1 MSDAVMKYESVI
13 GLEVHAQLL
22 TNSKIFCGCPVA
34 FGGEPNTRVCPI
46 CLGMPGVL
54 PVLNRR
60 AVEYTIRMALAVDGH
75 VAETSAFARKNY
87 FYPDL
92 PKGYQISQYDR
103 AGEPISLAGGIEIE
117 GEDGLRFVRL
127 RRIHLEEEAGKSIHN
142 EPGYDPDLS
151 YIDFNRTGVPL
162 MEIVSEPDIR
172 SPREAS
178 AYLARLR
185 QILQYIGVCD
195 GNMEEGSLRCDANVS
210 IRKPGDPLGEL
221 VEIKNMNSMRSM
233 ERALEFEIARQS
245 ELLDD
250 GGTVVR
256 QTRLWDE
263 EKRETFPMRS
273 KEEAHDYRYFPD
285 PDLVTVEIARSWV
298 DEIGEDLP
306 ELPDARMRRF
316 IYRYGLPQ
324 DIARQLTE
332 NRARADYFEACVS
345 HAAGEASGE
354 ATNSA
359 SGEAD
364 GETSGE
370 AAGRSAGEPT
380 GEARTV
386 SNWMLSE
393 LLRVQ
398 HENHMDQE
406 TIEARI
412 PPDHLAQLLGQ
423 IREGKISGKIGKD
436 VLDTMAETGK
446 APVQVIEEQ
455 GLVQISDTGEL
466 EGVVAGILAE
476 HPDDVAE
483 YRGGKTKL
491 LGFFMGQVMRATQGK
506 ANPKMVNELLRKKLA
521 EG

>member
-1 MSDAVMKYESVI
+1 MKYEAVI

-103 AGEPISLAGGIEIE
+103 AGEPISLYGGIEIE
-117 GEDGLRFVRL
+117 ADDGPRFVRL

-233 ERALEFEIARQS
+233 ERALDFEIERQA
-245 ELLDD
+245 EVLD
-250 GGTVVR
+250 GGGRVER
-256 QTRLWDE
+256 QTRLWNE
-263 EKRETFPMRS
+263 EARETFPMRS

-285 PDLVTVEIARSWV
+285 PDLVTVEIARTWV

-306 ELPDARMRRF
+306 ELPDVRMQRF
-316 IYRYGLPQ
+316 VEEYGLPMEM
-324 DIARQLTE
+324 ARQLTE
-332 NRARADYFEACVS
+332 NRARADYFEACV
-345 HAAGEASGE
+345 GQVSGE
-354 ATNSA
+354 R
-359 SGEAD
+359 
-364 GETSGE
+364 SGE
-370 AAGRSAGEPT
+370 AAGQASGE
-380 GEARTV
+380 GSGGASSQVSGDARAV

-398 HENHMDQE
+398 HESRVDQTTLE
-406 TIEARI
+406 ERI

-423 IREGKISGKIGKD
+423 IKEGKISGKIGKD
-436 VLDTMAETGK
+436 VLDVMAETGK
-446 APVQVIEEQ
+446 APAAVIEEQ

-466 EGVVAGILAE
+466 EGLVDGILAE
-476 HPDDVAE
+476 HTDDVAD
-483 YRGGKTKL
+483 YRAGKTKL
-491 LGFFMGQVMRATQGK
+491 LGFFMGQVMRASQGK
-506 ANPKMVNELLRKKLA
+506 ANPKLVNELLRKKLS

>member
-1 MSDAVMKYESVI
+1 MNYEAVI

-22 TNSKIFCGCPVA
+22 TNSKIFCGCPVS
-34 FGGEPNTRVCPI
+34 FGGEPNSRVCPI

-60 AVEYTIRMALAVDGH
+60 AVEYTIRMALAVDGR

-103 AGEPISLAGGIEIE
+103 AGEPISLEGGVEIE
-117 GEDGLRFVRL
+117 GEDGPRFVRL

-142 EPGYDPDLS
+142 EPGYDPELS

-178 AYLARLR
+178 TYLVRLR

-210 IRKPGDPLGEL
+210 IRERGAPLGEL
-221 VEIKNMNSMRSM
+221 VEIKNMNSTRSM
-233 ERALEFEIARQS
+233 ERALEFEIERQAD
-245 ELLDD
+245 LLND
-250 GGTVVR
+250 GGTVLR
-256 QTRLWDE
+256 QTRLWNE
-263 EKRETFPMRS
+263 EERETYPMRS

-298 DEIGEDLP
+298 DEIDEDLP
-306 ELPDARMRRF
+306 ELPDVRMRRF
-316 IYRYGLPQ
+316 VEDYGLSQ
-324 DIARQLTE
+324 DMARQLTE
-332 NRARADYFEACVS
+332 NRARADYFEACV
-345 HAAGEASGE
+345 GQASGE
-354 ATNSA
+354 ART
-359 SGEAD
+359 
-364 GETSGE
+364 
-370 AAGRSAGEPT
+370 AG
-380 GEARTV
+380 
-386 SNWMLSE
+386 NWMLSE

-398 HENHMDQE
+398 HENRMDQQTLE
-406 TIEARI
+406 ERV

-436 VLDTMAETGK
+436 VLDVMAGTGK
-446 APVQVIEEQ
+446 APAAVIEEQ

-466 EGVVAGILAE
+466 EGLVDGILAE
-476 HPDDVAE
+476 HPDDVAD
-483 YRGGKTKL
+483 YRAGKTKL
-491 LGFFMGQVMRATQGK
+491 LGFFMGQVMRVTQGK

>member
-1 MSDAVMKYESVI
+1 MSDAAIKYESVI

-60 AVEYTIRMALAVDGH
+60 AVEYTIRMAQAVDGR

-117 GEDGLRFVRL
+117 GEDGPRFVRL

-172 SPREAS
+172 SSREAS

-233 ERALEFEIARQS
+233 ERALEFEIERQS
-245 ELLDD
+245 ELLDE
-250 GGTVVR
+250 GRSVVR
-256 QTRLWDE
+256 QTRLWNE

-306 ELPDARMRRF
+306 ELPDARMQRF
-316 IYRYGLPQ
+316 VDEYGLPQ
-324 DIARQLTE
+324 DMARQLTE

-345 HAAGEASGE
+345 KAVGDTARSAAGEAPGE
-354 ATNSA
+354 AP
-359 SGEAD
+359 GD
-364 GETSGE
+364 
-370 AAGRSAGEPT
+370 
-380 GEARTV
+380 ARTV

-398 HENHMDQE
+398 HENRMDQQTLE
-406 TIEARI
+406 ERI
-412 PPDHLAQLLGQ
+412 PPDHLAQLLSQ
-423 IREGKISGKIGKD
+423 IKEGKISGKIGKD
-436 VLDTMAETGK
+436 VLDIMAESGK
-446 APVQVIEEQ
+446 APAAVIEEQ

-466 EGVVAGILAE
+466 EGAVDGILAE

-483 YRGGKTKL
+483 YRAGKTKL

-521 EG
+521 GD

>member
-1 MSDAVMKYESVI
+1 MSDAVMNYESVI

-22 TNSKIFCGCPVA
+22 TNSKIFCGCAVA

-60 AVEYTIRMALAVDGH
+60 AVEYTIRMALAVDGR

-117 GEDGLRFVRL
+117 GEDGPRFVRL

-195 GNMEEGSLRCDANVS
+195 GNMDEGSLRCDANVS

-233 ERALEFEIARQS
+233 ERALEFEIARQT

-250 GGTVVR
+250 GGSVVR

-306 ELPDARMRRF
+306 ELPDVRMRRF
-316 IYRYGLPQ
+316 VDEYGLPQ
-324 DIARQLTE
+324 DMARQLTE

-345 HAAGEASGE
+345 HA
-354 ATNSA
+354 
-359 SGEAD
+359 
-364 GETSGE
+364 
-370 AAGRSAGEPT
+370 T

-406 TIEARI
+406 TLEARI
-412 PPDHLAQLLGQ
+412 PPGHLAQLLGQ
-423 IREGKISGKIGKD
+423 IKEGKISGKIGKD
-436 VLDTMAETGK
+436 VLDIIAETGM
-446 APVQVIEEQ
+446 APAKVIEEQ

-466 EGVVAGILAE
+466 EGVVDGILAE

-483 YRGGKTKL
+483 YRAGKTKL

>member
-1 MSDAVMKYESVI
+1 M
-13 GLEVHAQLL
+13 
-22 TNSKIFCGCPVA
+22 
-34 FGGEPNTRVCPI
+34 
-46 CLGMPGVL
+46 
-54 PVLNRR
+54 
-60 AVEYTIRMALAVDGH
+60 
-75 VAETSAFARKNY
+75 AETSAFARKNY

-117 GEDGLRFVRL
+117 GEDGPRFVRL

-195 GNMEEGSLRCDANVS
+195 GNMDEGSLRCDANVS

-233 ERALEFEIARQS
+233 ERALEFEIERQS

-256 QTRLWDE
+256 QTRLWNE

-285 PDLVTVEIARSWV
+285 PDLVTVEIARTWV
-298 DEIGEDLP
+298 DDIGENLP
-306 ELPDARMRRF
+306 ELPDVRMRRF
-316 IYRYGLPQ
+316 VADYGLPQ
-324 DIARQLTE
+324 DMARQLTE
-332 NRARADYFEACVS
+332 NRVRADYFEACVS
-345 HAAGEASGE
+345 HAAGK
-354 ATNSA
+354 
-359 SGEAD
+359 
-364 GETSGE
+364 
-370 AAGRSAGEPT
+370 AAGD
-380 GEARTV
+380 ARTV

-406 TIEARI
+406 TVEARI

-423 IREGKISGKIGKD
+423 IKEGKISGKIGKD
-436 VLDTMAETGK
+436 VLDIMAETGK
-446 APVQVIEEQ
+446 TPAQVIEEQ

-466 EGVVAGILAE
+466 EGVVDGILAE

-483 YRGGKTKL
+483 YRAGKTKL

-506 ANPKMVNELLRKKLA
+506 ANPKMVNELLRRKLA

>member
-1 MSDAVMKYESVI
+1 MDYEAVI

-22 TNSKIFCGCPVA
+22 TNSKIFCGCAVA
-34 FGGEPNTRVCPI
+34 FGGEPNSRVCPV

-60 AVEYTIRMALAVDGH
+60 AVEYTIRMALAVEGR

-103 AGEPISLAGGIEIE
+103 AGEPISLDGGIEIG
-117 GEDGLRFVRL
+117 GEDGTRFVRL

-142 EPGYDPDLS
+142 EPGYDPNLS

-162 MEIVSEPDIR
+162 MEIVSEPDLR

-178 AYLARLR
+178 IYLVRLR

-210 IRKPGDPLGEL
+210 LRQPGHPLGDL

-233 ERALEFEIARQS
+233 ERALEFEIARQADV
-245 ELLDD
+245 LDD
-250 GGTVVR
+250 GGRVVR
-256 QTRLWDE
+256 QTRLWNE
-263 EKRETFPMRS
+263 EERETYPMRS

-285 PDLVTVEIARSWV
+285 PDLITVEIARSWV
-298 DEIGEDLP
+298 DEIAEGLP
-306 ELPDARMRRF
+306 ELPHARLQRF
-316 IYRYGLPQ
+316 VSAYGLSE

-332 NRARADYFEACVS
+332 NRARADYFEACL
-345 HAAGEASGE
+345 AAS
-354 ATNSA
+354 
-359 SGEAD
+359 
-364 GETSGE
+364 
-370 AAGRSAGEPT
+370 T
-380 GEARTV
+380 GDARAV

-398 HENHMDQE
+398 HEARVDQE
-406 TIEARI
+406 TLEARI

-423 IREGKISGKIGKD
+423 IQEGRISGKMAKD
-436 VLDTMAETGK
+436 VLDVMAESGE
-446 APVQVIEEQ
+446 APATVIEAQ
-455 GLVQISDTGEL
+455 GLVQISDTEEL
-466 EGVVAGILAE
+466 EGLVDGILAE
-476 HPDDVAE
+476 HPDSVAD
-483 YRGGKTKL
+483 YRAGKTKL
-491 LGFFMGQVMRATQGK
+491 LGFFMGQVMRATKGK
-506 ANPKMVNELLRKKLA
+506 ANPKLVNGLLREKLA
-521 EG
+521 AD

>member
-1 MSDAVMKYESVI
+1 MSNAAMKYESVI

-22 TNSKIFCGCPVA
+22 TNSKIFCGCSVD

-60 AVEYTIRMALAVDGH
+60 AVEYTIRMALAVDGR

-117 GEDGLRFVRL
+117 GEDGPRFVRL

-185 QILQYIGVCD
+185 QILQYVGVCD

-233 ERALEFEIARQS
+233 ERALEFEIERQA

-250 GGTVVR
+250 GGRVVR
-256 QTRLWDE
+256 QTRLWNE

-306 ELPDARMRRF
+306 ELPDVRMQRF
-316 IYRYGLPQ
+316 VDEYGLPQ
-324 DIARQLTE
+324 DMARQLTE
-332 NRARADYFEACVS
+332 NRARANYFEACVS
-345 HAAGEASGE
+345 HAAGGP
-354 ATNSA
+354 
-359 SGEAD
+359 
-364 GETSGE
+364 SGE
-370 AAGRSAGEPT
+370 AAGDAA

-398 HENHMDQE
+398 HENHMDQG
-406 TIEARI
+406 TLEARI

-423 IREGKISGKIGKD
+423 IKEGKISGKIGKD
-436 VLDTMAETGK
+436 VLDNMAETGK
-446 APVQVIEEQ
+446 APAQVIEEQ

-466 EGVVAGILAE
+466 EGVVDGILAE

-483 YRGGKTKL
+483 YRAGKTKL

-521 EG
+521 GN

>member
-1 MSDAVMKYESVI
+1 MKYESVI

-60 AVEYTIRMALAVDGH
+60 AVEYTIRMALAVDGR

-117 GEDGLRFVRL
+117 GEDGPRFVRL

-185 QILQYIGVCD
+185 QILQYVGVCD
-195 GNMEEGSLRCDANVS
+195 GNMDEGSLRCDANVS

-233 ERALEFEIARQS
+233 ERALEFEIERQS

-250 GGTVVR
+250 GGRVVR
-256 QTRLWDE
+256 QTRLWNE

-306 ELPDARMRRF
+306 ELPDVRMQRF
-316 IYRYGLPQ
+316 VDEYGLPQ
-324 DIARQLTE
+324 DMARQLTE

-345 HAAGEASGE
+345 HAAGGPSGE
-354 ATNSA
+354 AA
-359 SGEAD
+359 GK
-364 GETSGE
+364 TSGE
-370 AAGRSAGEPT
+370 AAGEAAHRQQLDAQRTPARPAREPHGPGLPSNPAFHPITWPSSSDRSRKARSAARS
-380 GEARTV
+380 ART
-386 SNWMLSE
+386 SWTTWPKPARRRPRSSRNRASY
-393 LLRVQ
+393 RS
-398 HENHMDQE
+398 
-406 TIEARI
+406 RI
-412 PPDHLAQLLGQ
+412 PANSKVSSTASSPNIQ
-423 IREGKISGKIGKD
+423 
-436 VLDTMAETGK
+436 
-446 APVQVIEEQ
+446 
-455 GLVQISDTGEL
+455 
-466 EGVVAGILAE
+466 
-476 HPDDVAE
+476 DDVAE
-483 YRGGKTKL
+483 YRAGKTKL

>member
-1 MSDAVMKYESVI
+1 MNYEAVI

-60 AVEYTIRMALAVDGH
+60 AVEYTIRMALAVEGH

-103 AGEPISLAGGIEIE
+103 AGEPISLYGGIEIE
-117 GEDGLRFVRL
+117 GEDGPRFIRL

-162 MEIVSEPDIR
+162 MEIVSEPDLR

-221 VEIKNMNSMRSM
+221 VEIKNMNSMRAM
-233 ERALEFEIARQS
+233 ERALEFEIERQA
-245 ELLDD
+245 EVLDD
-250 GGTVVR
+250 GGRIVR
-256 QTRLWDE
+256 QTRLWNE
-263 EKRETFPMRS
+263 EERVTFPMRS
-273 KEEAHDYRYFPD
+273 KEEASDYRYFPD

-298 DEIGEDLP
+298 DEIGTDLP
-306 ELPDARMRRF
+306 ELPDVRMQRF
-316 IYRYGLPQ
+316 VDDYGLPQ
-324 DIARQLTE
+324 DMARQLTE
-332 NRARADYFEACVS
+332 NRARADYFEACVDQ
-345 HAAGEASGE
+345 A
-354 ATNSA
+354 
-359 SGEAD
+359 
-364 GETSGE
+364 
-370 AAGRSAGEPT
+370 P

-393 LLRVQ
+393 MLRVQ
-398 HENHMDQE
+398 HEGRMDQQTLE
-406 TIEARI
+406 TRI

-423 IREGKISGKIGKD
+423 IKEGKISGKIGKD
-436 VLDTMAETGK
+436 VLDIMAESGK
-446 APVQVIEEQ
+446 APATVIEEQ

-466 EGVVAGILAE
+466 EGLVDGILAE
-476 HPDDVAE
+476 HPDDVAD
-483 YRGGKTKL
+483 YRAGKTKL
-491 LGFFMGQVMRATQGK
+491 LGFFMGQVMKATQGK

-521 EG
+521 GG

>member
-1 MSDAVMKYESVI
+1 MNYEAVI

-60 AVEYTIRMALAVDGH
+60 AVEYTIRMALAVEGH

-103 AGEPISLAGGIEIE
+103 AGEPISLYGGIEIE
-117 GEDGLRFVRL
+117 GEDGPRFIRL

-162 MEIVSEPDIR
+162 MEIVSEPDLR
-172 SPREAS
+172 NPREAS
-178 AYLARLR
+178 AYLAQLR

-221 VEIKNMNSMRSM
+221 VEIKNMNSMRAM
-233 ERALEFEIARQS
+233 ERALEFEIDRQA
-245 ELLDD
+245 EVLDD
-250 GGTVVR
+250 GGRIVR
-256 QTRLWDE
+256 QTRLWNE
-263 EKRETFPMRS
+263 EERVTFPMRS
-273 KEEAHDYRYFPD
+273 KEEASDYRYFPD

-298 DEIGEDLP
+298 DEIGTDLP
-306 ELPDARMRRF
+306 ELPDARMLRF
-316 IYRYGLPQ
+316 ISEYGLPK
-324 DIARQLTE
+324 DMARQLTE
-332 NRARADYFEACVS
+332 NRARADYFEACVDQ
-345 HAAGEASGE
+345 AP
-354 ATNSA
+354 
-359 SGEAD
+359 D
-364 GETSGE
+364 
-370 AAGRSAGEPT
+370 
-380 GEARTV
+380 EARTV

-393 LLRVQ
+393 MLRVQ
-398 HENHMDQE
+398 HENRIDQQ
-406 TIEARI
+406 TLEARI

-423 IREGKISGKIGKD
+423 IKEGQISGKIGKD
-436 VLDTMAETGK
+436 VLDIMAESGK
-446 APVQVIEEQ
+446 APATVIEEQ

-466 EGVVAGILAE
+466 EGLVDGILTE
-476 HPDDVAE
+476 HPDDVAD
-483 YRGGKTKL
+483 YRAGKTKL
-491 LGFFMGQVMRATQGK
+491 LGFFMGQVMKATQGK

-521 EG
+521 GG

>member
-1 MSDAVMKYESVI
+1 MSANEQGNMNYESVI

-22 TNSKIFCGCPVA
+22 TNSKIFCGCAVA

-117 GEDGLRFVRL
+117 GEDGPRFVRL

-195 GNMEEGSLRCDANVS
+195 GNMDEGSLRCDANVS

-233 ERALEFEIARQS
+233 ERALEFEIERQT

-316 IYRYGLPQ
+316 VDEYGLPQ
-324 DIARQLTE
+324 DMARQLTE
-332 NRARADYFEACVS
+332 IRARADYFEACVS
-345 HAAGEASGE
+345 YAA
-354 ATNSA
+354 
-359 SGEAD
+359 
-364 GETSGE
+364 
-370 AAGRSAGEPT
+370 

-398 HENHMDQE
+398 HESRIDQE
-406 TIEARI
+406 TLEARI

-423 IREGKISGKIGKD
+423 IKEGKISGKIGKD
-436 VLDTMAETGK
+436 VLDAMAETGK

-466 EGVVAGILAE
+466 EGVVDGILAD

-483 YRGGKTKL
+483 YRAGKTKL

-521 EG
+521 GD

>member
-1 MSDAVMKYESVI
+1 MSEAVMKYESVI

-22 TNSKIFCGCPVA
+22 TNSKIFCRCSVA

-60 AVEYTIRMALAVDGH
+60 AVEYTIRMVLAVDGR

-117 GEDGLRFVRL
+117 GEDGPRFVRL

-195 GNMEEGSLRCDANVS
+195 GNMDEGSLRCDANVS

-233 ERALEFEIARQS
+233 ERALEFEIERQS

-306 ELPDARMRRF
+306 ELPDVRMRRF
-316 IYRYGLPQ
+316 VDEYGLPQ
-324 DIARQLTE
+324 DMARQLTE

-345 HAAGEASGE
+345 HA
-354 ATNSA
+354 
-359 SGEAD
+359 
-364 GETSGE
+364 
-370 AAGRSAGEPT
+370 T

-406 TIEARI
+406 TLEARI

-423 IREGKISGKIGKD
+423 IKEGKISGKIGKD
-436 VLDTMAETGK
+436 VLDIMAETGK
-446 APVQVIEEQ
+446 APAQVIEEQ
-455 GLVQISDTGEL
+455 GLVQISDSGEL
-466 EGVVAGILAE
+466 EGVVDGILAE

-483 YRGGKTKL
+483 YRAGKTKL

-521 EG
+521 GD

>member
-1 MSDAVMKYESVI
+1 MIYEAVI

-22 TNSKIFCGCPVA
+22 TNSKIFCGCSVA
-34 FGGEPNTRVCPI
+34 FGGEPNTRICPI

-103 AGEPISLAGGIEIE
+103 AGEPISLYGGVEIE
-117 GEDGLRFVRL
+117 GEDGPRFVRL

-151 YIDFNRTGVPL
+151 YIDYNRTGVPL

-178 AYLARLR
+178 TYLARLR
-185 QILQYIGVCD
+185 QILQYVGVCD
-195 GNMEEGSLRCDANVS
+195 GNMEEGSLRCDANIS

-233 ERALEFEIARQS
+233 ERALEFEIERQADV
-245 ELLDD
+245 LDD
-250 GGTVVR
+250 GGRVVR
-256 QTRLWDE
+256 QTRLWNE
-263 EKRETFPMRS
+263 EERETFPMRS

-285 PDLVTVEIARSWV
+285 PDLVTVEIARTWV
-298 DEIGEDLP
+298 DEISEDLP
-306 ELPDARMRRF
+306 ELPDVRMQRF
-316 IYRYGLPQ
+316 VDEYGLPP
-324 DIARQLTE
+324 DMARQLTE
-332 NRARADYFEACVS
+332 NRARADYFETCVS
-345 HAAGEASGE
+345 DLAGESSGEATSQKSAEAATQASGEASGE
-354 ATNSA
+354 A
-359 SGEAD
+359 
-364 GETSGE
+364 
-370 AAGRSAGEPT
+370 AGQGS

-398 HENHMDQE
+398 HESRMDQATLE
-406 TIEARI
+406 NRI
-412 PPDHLAQLLGQ
+412 PPGHLAQLLVQ
-423 IREGKISGKIGKD
+423 IKDDKISGKIGKD
-436 VLDTMAETGK
+436 VLDAMAKTGQ
-446 APVQVIEEQ
+446 APAEVIEEQ

-466 EGVVAGILAE
+466 EGVVDGILAE

-483 YRGGKTKL
+483 YRAGKTKL

-506 ANPKMVNELLRKKLA
+506 ANPKLVNELLREKLA
-521 EG
+521 GG

>member
-1 MSDAVMKYESVI
+1 MNYEAVI

-60 AVEYTIRMALAVDGH
+60 AVEYTIRMALAVDGR

-103 AGEPISLAGGIEIE
+103 AGEPISLYGGIEIE
-117 GEDGLRFVRL
+117 GEDGPRFVRL

-195 GNMEEGSLRCDANVS
+195 GNMDEGSLRCDANVS

-233 ERALEFEIARQS
+233 ERALEFEIERQAD
-245 ELLDD
+245 LLDD
-250 GGTVVR
+250 GGRVVR

-285 PDLVTVEIARSWV
+285 PDLVTVEIARTWV

-306 ELPDARMRRF
+306 ELPDVRMRRF
-316 IYRYGLPQ
+316 VEAYGLPL
-324 DIARQLTE
+324 DMARQLTE
-332 NRARADYFEACVS
+332 NRARADYFEACVGQV
-345 HAAGEASGE
+345 AGEASG
-354 ATNSA
+354 
-359 SGEAD
+359 D
-364 GETSGE
+364 
-370 AAGRSAGEPT
+370 
-380 GEARTV
+380 ARTV

-398 HENHMDQE
+398 HENHVSQQTLE
-406 TIEARI
+406 ERI

-423 IREGKISGKIGKD
+423 IKEGKISGKIGKD
-436 VLDTMAETGK
+436 VLDIMAESGK
-446 APVQVIEEQ
+446 APATVIEEQ
-455 GLVQISDTGEL
+455 GLVQISDSGEL
-466 EGVVAGILAE
+466 EGVVDGILAE
-476 HPDDVAE
+476 HPDDAAD
-483 YRGGKTKL
+483 YRAGKTKL

-506 ANPKMVNELLRKKLA
+506 ANPKLVNELLRKKLA

>member
-1 MSDAVMKYESVI
+1 MSDSDAVMNYESVI

-22 TNSKIFCGCPVA
+22 TDSKIFCGCPVS

-60 AVEYTIRMALAVDGH
+60 AVEYTIRMALAVDGR

-117 GEDGLRFVRL
+117 GEDGPRFIRL

-195 GNMEEGSLRCDANVS
+195 GNMDEGSLRCDANVS

-233 ERALEFEIARQS
+233 ERALEFEIERQS

-256 QTRLWDE
+256 QTRLWNE

-298 DEIGEDLP
+298 DEIVEDLP
-306 ELPDARMRRF
+306 ELPDVRMQRF
-316 IYRYGLPQ
+316 VEAYELPQ
-324 DIARQLTE
+324 DMARQLTE

-345 HAAGEASGE
+345 HAG
-354 ATNSA
+354 
-359 SGEAD
+359 
-364 GETSGE
+364 GE
-370 AAGRSAGEPT
+370 AAGGASSRTADGT
-380 GEARTV
+380 AGEARTV

-406 TIEARI
+406 TLEARI
-412 PPDHLAQLLGQ
+412 PPDRLAQLLGQ
-423 IREGKISGKIGKD
+423 IKEGKISGKIGKD
-436 VLDTMAETGK
+436 VLDIMAETGK
-446 APVQVIEEQ
+446 APAKVIEEQ

-466 EGVVAGILAE
+466 EGVVDGILAE

-483 YRGGKTKL
+483 YRAGKTKL

-506 ANPKMVNELLRKKLA
+506 ANPKMVNELLQKKLV

>member
-1 MSDAVMKYESVI
+1 MNYEAVI

-60 AVEYTIRMALAVDGH
+60 AVEYTIRMALAVEGH

-103 AGEPISLAGGIEIE
+103 AGEPISLYGGIEIE
-117 GEDGLRFVRL
+117 GEDGPRFIRL

-162 MEIVSEPDIR
+162 MEIVSEPDLR

-221 VEIKNMNSMRSM
+221 VEIKNMNSMRAM
-233 ERALEFEIARQS
+233 ERALEFEIDRQA
-245 ELLDD
+245 EVLDD
-250 GGTVVR
+250 GGRIVR
-256 QTRLWDE
+256 QTRLWNE
-263 EKRETFPMRS
+263 EERVTFPMRS
-273 KEEAHDYRYFPD
+273 KEEASDYRYFPD

-298 DEIGEDLP
+298 DEIGTDLP
-306 ELPDARMRRF
+306 ELPDARMQRF
-316 IYRYGLPQ
+316 ISEYGLPK
-324 DIARQLTE
+324 DMARQLD
-332 NRARADYFEACVS
+332 RKPRP
-345 HAAGEASGE
+345 
-354 ATNSA
+354 
-359 SGEAD
+359 
-364 GETSGE
+364 
-370 AAGRSAGEPT
+370 GRLLRGLCRPGA

-398 HENHMDQE
+398 HEGRMDQQ
-406 TIEARI
+406 TLEARI
-412 PPDHLAQLLGQ
+412 PPDHLAQLLEQ
-423 IREGKISGKIGKD
+423 IKEGKISGKIGKD
-436 VLDTMAETGK
+436 VLDIMAESGK
-446 APVQVIEEQ
+446 APATVIEEQ

-466 EGVVAGILAE
+466 EGLVDGILR
-476 HPDDVAE
+476 HPGDVAD
-483 YRGGKTKL
+483 YRAGKTKL
-491 LGFFMGQVMRATQGK
+491 LGFFMGQVMKATQGK

-521 EG
+521 GS

>member
-1 MSDAVMKYESVI
+1 MNYEAVI

-60 AVEYTIRMALAVDGH
+60 AVEYTIRMALAVEGH

-103 AGEPISLAGGIEIE
+103 AGEPISLYGGIEIE
-117 GEDGLRFVRL
+117 GEDGPRFIRL

-162 MEIVSEPDIR
+162 MEIVSEPDLR

-221 VEIKNMNSMRSM
+221 VEIKNMNSMRAM
-233 ERALEFEIARQS
+233 ERALEFEIERQA
-245 ELLDD
+245 EVLDD
-250 GGTVVR
+250 GGRIVR
-256 QTRLWDE
+256 QTRLWNE
-263 EKRETFPMRS
+263 EERVTFPMRS
-273 KEEAHDYRYFPD
+273 KEEASDYRYFPD

-298 DEIGEDLP
+298 DEIGQDLP
-306 ELPDARMRRF
+306 ELPDVRMQRF
-316 IYRYGLPQ
+316 VDDYGLPQ

-332 NRARADYFEACVS
+332 NRARADYFEACVVQ
-345 HAAGEASGE
+345 A
-354 ATNSA
+354 
-359 SGEAD
+359 
-364 GETSGE
+364 
-370 AAGRSAGEPT
+370 P

-393 LLRVQ
+393 MLRVQ
-398 HENHMDQE
+398 HEGRMDQQTLE
-406 TIEARI
+406 SRI
-412 PPDHLAQLLGQ
+412 PPNHLAQLLGQ
-423 IREGKISGKIGKD
+423 IKEGQISGKIGKD
-436 VLDTMAETGK
+436 VLDIMAESGK
-446 APVQVIEEQ
+446 APATVIEEQ

-466 EGVVAGILAE
+466 EGLVDGILTE
-476 HPDDVAE
+476 HPDDVAD
-483 YRGGKTKL
+483 YRAGKTKL
-491 LGFFMGQVMRATQGK
+491 LGFFMGQVMKATQGK

-521 EG
+521 GG

>member
-1 MSDAVMKYESVI
+1 MNYEAVI

-60 AVEYTIRMALAVDGH
+60 AVEYTIRMALAVEGH

-103 AGEPISLAGGIEIE
+103 AGEPISLYGGIEIE
-117 GEDGLRFVRL
+117 GEDGPRFIRL

-162 MEIVSEPDIR
+162 MEIVSEPDLR
-172 SPREAS
+172 SQREAS
-178 AYLARLR
+178 VYLARLR

-210 IRKPGDPLGEL
+210 IRKSGDPMGEL
-221 VEIKNMNSMRSM
+221 VEIKNMNSMRAM
-233 ERALEFEIARQS
+233 ERALEFEIDRQA
-245 ELLDD
+245 EVLDD
-250 GGTVVR
+250 GGRIVR
-256 QTRLWDE
+256 QTRLWNE
-263 EKRETFPMRS
+263 EERVTFPMRS
-273 KEEAHDYRYFPD
+273 KEEASDYRYFPD

-298 DEIGEDLP
+298 DEIGSDLP
-306 ELPDARMRRF
+306 ELPDARMQRF
-316 IYRYGLPQ
+316 INDYGLPQ
-324 DIARQLTE
+324 DMARQLTD

-345 HAAGEASGE
+345 QA
-354 ATNSA
+354 
-359 SGEAD
+359 
-364 GETSGE
+364 
-370 AAGRSAGEPT
+370 P

-398 HENHMDQE
+398 HENRMDQHTLE
-406 TIEARI
+406 SRI
-412 PPDHLAQLLGQ
+412 PPNHLVQLLGH
-423 IREGKISGKIGKD
+423 IEEGKISGKIGKD
-436 VLDTMAETGK
+436 VLDLMAESGK
-446 APVQVIEEQ
+446 APATVIEEQ

-466 EGVVAGILAE
+466 ESLVDGILAE
-476 HPDDVAE
+476 HPDDVVD
-483 YRGGKTKL
+483 YRAGKTKL
-491 LGFFMGQVMRATQGK
+491 LGFFMGQVMKATQGK

>member
-1 MSDAVMKYESVI
+1 MNYEAVI

-60 AVEYTIRMALAVDGH
+60 AVEYTIRMALAVEGH

-103 AGEPISLAGGIEIE
+103 AGEPISLYGGIEIE
-117 GEDGLRFVRL
+117 DEDGPRFVRL

-162 MEIVSEPDIR
+162 MEIVSEPDLR

-221 VEIKNMNSMRSM
+221 VEIKNMNSMRAM
-233 ERALEFEIARQS
+233 ERALEFEIDRQA
-245 ELLDD
+245 EVLDD
-250 GGTVVR
+250 GGRIVR
-256 QTRLWDE
+256 QTRLWNE
-263 EKRETFPMRS
+263 EERVTFPMRS
-273 KEEAHDYRYFPD
+273 KEEASDYRYFPD

-298 DEIGEDLP
+298 DEIGSDLP
-306 ELPDARMRRF
+306 ELPDARVQRF
-316 IYRYGLPQ
+316 INDYGLPQ
-324 DIARQLTE
+324 DMARQLTD

-345 HAAGEASGE
+345 QA
-354 ATNSA
+354 
-359 SGEAD
+359 
-364 GETSGE
+364 
-370 AAGRSAGEPT
+370 P

-393 LLRVQ
+393 MLRVQ
-398 HENHMDQE
+398 HEGRLDQE
-406 TIEARI
+406 TLETRI

-423 IREGKISGKIGKD
+423 IKEGKISGKIGKD
-436 VLDTMAETGK
+436 VLDIMAESGK
-446 APVQVIEEQ
+446 TPATVIEEQ

-466 EGVVAGILAE
+466 EGLVDGILTE

-483 YRGGKTKL
+483 YRAGKTKL
-491 LGFFMGQVMRATQGK
+491 LGFFMGQVMKATQGK

>member
-1 MSDAVMKYESVI
+1 MSDAVMNYESVI

-22 TNSKIFCGCPVA
+22 TNSKIFCGCPVS

-117 GEDGLRFVRL
+117 GEDGPRFVRL

-195 GNMEEGSLRCDANVS
+195 GNMDEGSLRCDANVS

-233 ERALEFEIARQS
+233 ERALEFEIERQS

-256 QTRLWDE
+256 QTRLWNE

-285 PDLVTVEIARSWV
+285 PDLVTVVIARSWV
-298 DEIGEDLP
+298 DEIGKDLP
-306 ELPDARMRRF
+306 ELPDVRMRRF
-316 IYRYGLPQ
+316 VDMYGLPQ
-324 DIARQLTE
+324 DMARQLTE

-345 HAAGEASGE
+345 HAG
-354 ATNSA
+354 
-359 SGEAD
+359 
-364 GETSGE
+364 GE
-370 AAGRSAGEPT
+370 AAGGASSGTAGGMA

-398 HENHMDQE
+398 HENHIDQE
-406 TIEARI
+406 TLEACI

-423 IREGKISGKIGKD
+423 IKEGKISGKIGKD
-436 VLDTMAETGK
+436 VLDIMAETGK
-446 APVQVIEEQ
+446 APAKVIEEQ
-455 GLVQISDTGEL
+455 GLVQISDTDEL
-466 EGVVAGILAE
+466 EGVVDGILAE

-483 YRGGKTKL
+483 YRAGKTKL

-506 ANPKMVNELLRKKLA
+506 ANPKMVNELLQKKLV

>member
-1 MSDAVMKYESVI
+1 MNYEAVI

-60 AVEYTIRMALAVDGH
+60 AVEYTIRMALAVEGH

-103 AGEPISLAGGIEIE
+103 AGEPISLYGGIEIE
-117 GEDGLRFVRL
+117 GEDGPRFIRL

-162 MEIVSEPDIR
+162 MEIVSEPDLR

-178 AYLARLR
+178 AYLAQLR

-210 IRKPGDPLGEL
+210 IRKTGDPLGEL
-221 VEIKNMNSMRSM
+221 VEIKNMNSMRAM
-233 ERALEFEIARQS
+233 ERALEFEIDRQA
-245 ELLDD
+245 EVLND
-250 GGTVVR
+250 GSRIVR
-256 QTRLWDE
+256 QTRLWNE
-263 EKRETFPMRS
+263 EERVTFPMRS
-273 KEEAHDYRYFPD
+273 KEEASDYRYFPD

-298 DEIGEDLP
+298 DEIGMDLP
-306 ELPDARMRRF
+306 ELPDVRMQRF
-316 IYRYGLPQ
+316 VDDYGLPQ

-332 NRARADYFEACVS
+332 NRTRADYFEACVGQ
-345 HAAGEASGE
+345 A
-354 ATNSA
+354 
-359 SGEAD
+359 
-364 GETSGE
+364 
-370 AAGRSAGEPT
+370 P

-398 HENHMDQE
+398 HESHMDQH
-406 TIEARI
+406 TLEARI
-412 PPDHLAQLLGQ
+412 PPEHLAQLLGQ
-423 IREGKISGKIGKD
+423 IKEGKISGKIGKD
-436 VLDTMAETGK
+436 VLDIMAESGK
-446 APVQVIEEQ
+446 APATVIEEQ
-455 GLVQISDTGEL
+455 GIVQISDTGEL
-466 EGVVAGILAE
+466 AGLVDGILTE
-476 HPDDVAE
+476 HPDDVAD
-483 YRGGKTKL
+483 YRAGKTKL
-491 LGFFMGQVMRATQGK
+491 LGFFMGQVMKATQGK

-521 EG
+521 GG

>member
-1 MSDAVMKYESVI
+1 MKGSKGTMNYEAVI

-34 FGGEPNTRVCPI
+34 FGGEPNSRVCPI

-103 AGEPISLAGGIEIE
+103 AGEPISLYGGIEIE
-117 GEDGLRFVRL
+117 DEDGPRFVRL

-162 MEIVSEPDIR
+162 MEIVSEPDLR
-172 SPREAS
+172 SPHEAS
-178 AYLARLR
+178 TYLARLR
-185 QILQYIGVCD
+185 QILQYIGVCN

-221 VEIKNMNSMRSM
+221 VEIKNMNSMRAM
-233 ERALEFEIARQS
+233 ERALEFEIDRQA
-245 ELLDD
+245 EVLDD
-250 GGTVVR
+250 GGRIVR
-256 QTRLWDE
+256 QTRLWNE
-263 EKRETFPMRS
+263 EERVTFPMRS
-273 KEEAHDYRYFPD
+273 KEEASDYRYFPD

-306 ELPDARMRRF
+306 ELPDVRMQRF
-316 IYRYGLPQ
+316 VDEYGLPQ
-324 DIARQLTE
+324 DIARQLTD
-332 NRARADYFEACVS
+332 NRARADYFEACV
-345 HAAGEASGE
+345 
-354 ATNSA
+354 
-359 SGEAD
+359 
-364 GETSGE
+364 
-370 AAGRSAGEPT
+370 GRAPDEP
-380 GEARTV
+380 RTV

-393 LLRVQ
+393 MLRVQ
-398 HENHMDQE
+398 HEGRMDQE
-406 TIEARI
+406 TLETRI

-423 IREGKISGKIGKD
+423 IEDGQISGKIGKD
-436 VLDTMAETGK
+436 VLDIMAESGK
-446 APVQVIEEQ
+446 APATVIEEQ
-455 GLVQISDTGEL
+455 DLVQISDTGKL
-466 EGVVAGILAE
+466 EGLVDGILAE
-476 HPDDVAE
+476 HPDDVAD
-483 YRGGKTKL
+483 YRAGKTKL

-521 EG
+521 GG

>member
-1 MSDAVMKYESVI
+1 MNDAVMNYDSVI

-22 TNSKIFCGCPVA
+22 TNSKIFCGCPVS

-75 VAETSAFARKNY
+75 VAESSAFARKNY

-103 AGEPISLAGGIEIE
+103 AGEPISLDGGIEIE
-117 GEDGLRFVRL
+117 GEDGPRFVRL

-195 GNMEEGSLRCDANVS
+195 GNMDEGSLRCDANVS

-256 QTRLWDE
+256 QTRLWNE

-306 ELPDARMRRF
+306 ELPDMRMQRF
-316 IYRYGLPQ
+316 VDAYGLPQ
-324 DIARQLTE
+324 DMARQLTE
-332 NRARADYFEACVS
+332 NRARADYFEASVS
-345 HAAGEASGE
+345 HAAGGVASG
-354 ATNSA
+354 TA
-359 SGEAD
+359 SGTAD
-364 GETSGE
+364 GTASD
-370 AAGRSAGEPT
+370 
-380 GEARTV
+380 ARTV

-406 TIEARI
+406 TLEARI

-423 IREGKISGKIGKD
+423 IKEEKISGKIGKD
-436 VLDTMAETGK
+436 VLDIMAETGK
-446 APVQVIEEQ
+446 APAQVIEEQ

-466 EGVVAGILAE
+466 EGVVAGILTE
-476 HPDDVAE
+476 HPDDVAK
-483 YRGGKTKL
+483 YRTGKTKL

>member
-1 MSDAVMKYESVI
+1 MNYETVI

-34 FGGEPNTRVCPI
+34 FGGEPNSRVCPI

-103 AGEPISLAGGIEIE
+103 AGEPISLRGGIEIE
-117 GEDGLRFVRL
+117 GEDGPRFIRL

-185 QILQYIGVCD
+185 QILQYVGVCD
-195 GNMEEGSLRCDANVS
+195 GNMDEGSLRCDANVS

-233 ERALEFEIARQS
+233 ERALAFEIDRQA
-245 ELLDD
+245 EVLDD
-250 GGTVVR
+250 GGRVVR
-256 QTRLWDE
+256 QTRLWNE
-263 EKRETFPMRS
+263 EARETFPMRS

-306 ELPDARMRRF
+306 ELPDVRMQRF
-316 IYRYGLPQ
+316 VDDYGLPQ
-324 DIARQLTE
+324 DSARQLTE
-332 NRARADYFEACVS
+332 NRARADYFEACVEQ
-345 HAAGEASGE
+345 AAGGAAGKAAGDGSGDTAGDGSGE
-354 ATNSA
+354 AA
-359 SGEAD
+359 
-364 GETSGE
+364 SGE
-370 AAGRSAGEPT
+370 AAGQASGD
-380 GEARTV
+380 ARTV

-398 HENHMDQE
+398 HENHVSQQTLE
-406 TIEARI
+406 ERI

-423 IREGKISGKIGKD
+423 IKEGKISGKIGKD
-436 VLDTMAETGK
+436 VLDVMAETGK
-446 APVQVIEEQ
+446 APAAVIEEQ

-466 EGVVAGILAE
+466 EGLVDGILAE
-476 HPDDVAE
+476 HPDDVAD
-483 YRGGKTKL
+483 YRAGKTKL

-506 ANPKMVNELLRKKLA
+506 ANPKLVNELLRKKLA
-521 EG
+521 GS

>member
-1 MSDAVMKYESVI
+1 MKYESVI

-60 AVEYTIRMALAVDGH
+60 AVEYTIRMALAVDGR

-117 GEDGLRFVRL
+117 GEDGPRFVRL

-195 GNMEEGSLRCDANVS
+195 GNMDEGSLRCDANVS

-233 ERALEFEIARQS
+233 ERALEFEIERQT
-245 ELLDD
+245 EVLDD

-256 QTRLWDE
+256 QTRLWNE

-306 ELPDARMRRF
+306 ELPDVRMQRF
-316 IYRYGLPQ
+316 VDEYGLPQ
-324 DIARQLTE
+324 DMARQLTE
-332 NRARADYFEACVS
+332 NRTRADYFEACVS
-345 HAAGEASGE
+345 HAA
-354 ATNSA
+354 
-359 SGEAD
+359 
-364 GETSGE
+364 
-370 AAGRSAGEPT
+370 

-398 HENHMDQE
+398 HENHMDQG
-406 TIEARI
+406 TLEARI
-412 PPDHLAQLLGQ
+412 PPEHLAQLLGQ
-423 IREGKISGKIGKD
+423 IKEGKISGKIGKD

-446 APVQVIEEQ
+446 APAQVIEEQ

-466 EGVVAGILAE
+466 EGVVDGILAE

-483 YRGGKTKL
+483 YRAGKTKL

-521 EG
+521 GN

>member
-1 MSDAVMKYESVI
+1 MSADEQVNMKYESVI

-60 AVEYTIRMALAVDGH
+60 AVEYTIRMALAVDGR

-117 GEDGLRFVRL
+117 GEDGPRFVRL

-195 GNMEEGSLRCDANVS
+195 GNMDEGSLRCDANVS

-233 ERALEFEIARQS
+233 ERALEFEIERQS
-245 ELLDD
+245 ELLED

-298 DEIGEDLP
+298 NEIGEDLP
-306 ELPDARMRRF
+306 ELPDVRMQRF
-316 IYRYGLPQ
+316 VDVYGLPQ
-324 DIARQLTE
+324 DMARQLTE

-345 HAAGEASGE
+345 HAAGEEAAGASGE
-354 ATNSA
+354 ATR
-359 SGEAD
+359 G
-364 GETSGE
+364 
-370 AAGRSAGEPT
+370 SAGEAS

-398 HENHMDQE
+398 HEIRVDQE
-406 TIEARI
+406 TLEARI
-412 PPDHLAQLLGQ
+412 PPDHLAQLIGQ
-423 IREGKISGKIGKD
+423 IKEGKISGKIGKD
-436 VLDTMAETGK
+436 VLDNMAETGK
-446 APVQVIEEQ
+446 SPVQVIEEQ

-466 EGVVAGILAE
+466 EGVVDGILAE

-483 YRGGKTKL
+483 YRAGKTKL

-506 ANPKMVNELLRKKLA
+506 ANPKMVNELLSKKLA
-521 EG
+521 GD

>member
-1 MSDAVMKYESVI
+1 MNYEAVI

-22 TNSKIFCGCPVA
+22 TNSKIFCGCAVA
-34 FGGEPNTRVCPI
+34 FGGEPNSRVCPI

-60 AVEYTIRMALAVDGH
+60 AVEYTIRMALAVDGR

-103 AGEPISLAGGIEIE
+103 AGEPISLDGGIEIE
-117 GEDGLRFVRL
+117 GEDGPRFVRL
-127 RRIHLEEEAGKSIHN
+127 RRIHLEEEAGKSIHS

-233 ERALEFEIARQS
+233 ERALEFEIERQA
-245 ELLDD
+245 EVLDD
-250 GGTVVR
+250 GGRVVR
-256 QTRLWDE
+256 QTRLWNE
-263 EKRETFPMRS
+263 EERETFPMRS

-306 ELPDARMRRF
+306 ELPDVRMRRL
-316 IYRYGLPQ
+316 IEEYGLPQ
-324 DIARQLTE
+324 DMARQLTE
-332 NRARADYFEACVS
+332 NRARADYFEACVGQTS
-345 HAAGEASGE
+345 GDAAGQ
-354 ATNSA
+354 
-359 SGEAD
+359 
-364 GETSGE
+364 TSGE
-370 AAGRSAGEPT
+370 TAGKASGD
-380 GEARTV
+380 ARTV

-398 HENHMDQE
+398 HENRMDQQTLE
-406 TIEARI
+406 ERV
-412 PPDHLAQLLGQ
+412 PPDHLAQLLSQ
-423 IREGKISGKIGKD
+423 IKEGKISGKIGKD
-436 VLDTMAETGK
+436 VLDVMAESGK
-446 APVQVIEEQ
+446 APAEVIEEQ

-466 EGVVAGILAE
+466 EGVVDGILAD
-476 HPDDVAE
+476 HPDDVAD
-483 YRGGKTKL
+483 YRAGKTKL

>member
-1 MSDAVMKYESVI
+1 MKYEAVI

-22 TNSKIFCGCPVA
+22 TNSKIFCGCAVA

-60 AVEYTIRMALAVDGH
+60 AVEYTIRMALAVEGQ

-103 AGEPISLAGGIEIE
+103 AGEPISLYGGVEIE
-117 GEDGLRFVRL
+117 GEDGPRFIRL

-162 MEIVSEPDIR
+162 MEIVSEPDLR

-195 GNMEEGSLRCDANVS
+195 GNMDEGSMRCDANVS

-233 ERALEFEIARQS
+233 ERALEFEIDRQT

-256 QTRLWDE
+256 QTRLWNE
-263 EKRETFPMRS
+263 EERETFPMRS
-273 KEEAHDYRYFPD
+273 KEEASDYRYFPD

-298 DEIGEDLP
+298 DGIGEDLP
-306 ELPDARMRRF
+306 ELPDVRMQRF
-316 IYRYGLPQ
+316 VDDYNLPQ
-324 DIARQLTE
+324 DMARQLTE
-332 NRARADYFEACVS
+332 NRTRADYFEAC
-345 HAAGEASGE
+345 AGQF
-354 ATNSA
+354 
-359 SGEAD
+359 
-364 GETSGE
+364 
-370 AAGRSAGEPT
+370 P

-386 SNWMLSE
+386 CNWMLSE

-398 HENHMDQE
+398 HEGHMDQQILE
-406 TIEARI
+406 TRI
-412 PPDHLAQLLGQ
+412 PPDHLAQLLGE
-423 IREGKISGKIGKD
+423 IKEGKISGKIGKD
-436 VLDTMAETGK
+436 VLDIMAESGK
-446 APVQVIEEQ
+446 ASAAVIEEQ

-466 EGVVAGILAE
+466 DGIVDGIMAE
-476 HPDDVAE
+476 HPGDVAD
-483 YRGGKTKL
+483 YRAGKSKI
-491 LGFFMGQVMRATQGK
+491 LGFFMGQVMKATQGK

>member
-34 FGGEPNTRVCPI
+34 FGGEPNSRVCPI

-60 AVEYTIRMALAVDGH
+60 AVEYTIRMALAVDGR

-117 GEDGLRFVRL
+117 GEDGPRFVRL

-210 IRKPGDPLGEL
+210 IRQPGDPLGEL

-233 ERALEFEIARQS
+233 ERALEFEIDRQS

-256 QTRLWDE
+256 QTRLWNE

-273 KEEAHDYRYFPD
+273 MEEAHDYRYFPD

-298 DEIGEDLP
+298 DEIGETLP
-306 ELPDARMRRF
+306 ELPDVRMRRF
-316 IYRYGLPQ
+316 VDEYGLPQ
-324 DIARQLTE
+324 DMARQLTE

-345 HAAGEASGE
+345 HAADEASGR
-354 ATNSA
+354 TV
-359 SGEAD
+359 D
-364 GETSGE
+364 G
-370 AAGRSAGEPT
+370 AAN
-380 GEARTV
+380 EARTV

-398 HENHMDQE
+398 HENRMDQQ
-406 TIEARI
+406 TLEARI
-412 PPDHLAQLLGQ
+412 PSDHLAQLLGQ
-423 IREGKISGKIGKD
+423 IKEGKISGKIGKD
-436 VLDTMAETGK
+436 VLDNMAETGK
-446 APVQVIEEQ
+446 APASVIEEQ

-466 EGVVAGILAE
+466 EGVVDGILAE

-483 YRGGKTKL
+483 YQAGKTKL

-521 EG
+521 GD

>member
-1 MSDAVMKYESVI
+1 MNYEAVI

-54 PVLNRR
+54 PVLNRC
-60 AVEYTIRMALAVDGH
+60 AVEYTIRMALAVDGR

-103 AGEPISLAGGIEIE
+103 AGEPISLHGGIEIA
-117 GEDGLRFVRL
+117 GEDGPRFVRL

-195 GNMEEGSLRCDANVS
+195 GNMDEGSLRCDANVS
-210 IRKPGDPLGEL
+210 IRNPGDPLGEL

-233 ERALEFEIARQS
+233 ERALEFEIERQA
-245 ELLDD
+245 EVLDD
-250 GGTVVR
+250 GGRVVR

-306 ELPDARMRRF
+306 ELPDVRMRRF
-316 IYRYGLPQ
+316 VEDYGLPL
-324 DIARQLTE
+324 DMARQLTE
-332 NRARADYFEACVS
+332 NRARADYFEACVGQVAGD
-345 HAAGEASGE
+345 AAGDAADQVSG
-354 ATNSA
+354 
-359 SGEAD
+359 GAD
-364 GETSGE
+364 GQASGE
-370 AAGRSAGEPT
+370 AAGQAS

-398 HENHMDQE
+398 HENRMDQQTLE
-406 TIEARI
+406 ERI
-412 PPDHLAQLLGQ
+412 PPDHLAQLLGH
-423 IREGKISGKIGKD
+423 IKGGKISGKIGKD
-436 VLDTMAETGK
+436 VLDIMAESGK
-446 APVQVIEEQ
+446 TPATVIEEQ

-466 EGVVAGILAE
+466 EGVVDGILAE
-476 HPDDVAE
+476 HPNDVAD
-483 YRGGKTKL
+483 YRAGKTKL

>member
-1 MSDAVMKYESVI
+1 MNYESVI

-117 GEDGLRFVRL
+117 GEDGPRFVRL

-195 GNMEEGSLRCDANVS
+195 GNMDEGSLRCDANVS

-256 QTRLWDE
+256 QTRLWNE

-285 PDLVTVEIARSWV
+285 PDLVTVEIAHSWV

-306 ELPDARMRRF
+306 ELPDVRMQRF
-316 IYRYGLPQ
+316 VDEYGLPQ
-324 DIARQLTE
+324 DMSRQLTE
-332 NRARADYFEACVS
+332 NRARADFFEACVS
-345 HAAGEASGE
+345 HA
-354 ATNSA
+354 T
-359 SGEAD
+359 D
-364 GETSGE
+364 
-370 AAGRSAGEPT
+370 
-380 GEARTV
+380 EARTV

-398 HENHMDQE
+398 HENHMDQG
-406 TIEARI
+406 TLEARI

-423 IREGKISGKIGKD
+423 IKEGKISGKIGKD
-436 VLDTMAETGK
+436 VLDIMAETGK
-446 APVQVIEEQ
+446 APAKVIEEQ

-466 EGVVAGILAE
+466 EGVVDGILAE

-483 YRGGKTKL
+483 YRAGKTKL

-506 ANPKMVNELLRKKLA
+506 ANPKMVNELLQKKLA

>member
-1 MSDAVMKYESVI
+1 MNYETVI

-34 FGGEPNTRVCPI
+34 FGGEPNSRVCPI

-103 AGEPISLAGGIEIE
+103 AGEPISLCGGIEIE
-117 GEDGLRFVRL
+117 GEDGPRFIRL

-178 AYLARLR
+178 AYLSRLR

-221 VEIKNMNSMRSM
+221 VEIKNMNSMRAM
-233 ERALEFEIARQS
+233 ERALEFEIDRQA
-245 ELLDD
+245 EVLDD
-250 GGTVVR
+250 GGRVVR
-256 QTRLWDE
+256 QTRLWNE
-263 EKRETFPMRS
+263 EARETFPMRS

-298 DEIGEDLP
+298 NEIGEDLP
-306 ELPDARMRRF
+306 ELPDVRMRRF
-316 IYRYGLPQ
+316 VEDHGLPQ
-324 DIARQLTE
+324 DMARQLSE
-332 NRARADYFEACVS
+332 NRARADYFEACV
-345 HAAGEASGE
+345 EQASG
-354 ATNSA
+354 
-359 SGEAD
+359 D
-364 GETSGE
+364 
-370 AAGRSAGEPT
+370 
-380 GEARTV
+380 ARTV

-398 HENHMDQE
+398 HENHVDQRTLE
-406 TIEARI
+406 ERI

-423 IREGKISGKIGKD
+423 IKEGKISGKIGKD
-436 VLDTMAETGK
+436 VLDVMAETGK
-446 APVQVIEEQ
+446 APADVIEEK

-466 EGVVAGILAE
+466 EGVIDGILAE
-476 HPDDVAE
+476 HPDDVAD
-483 YRGGKTKL
+483 YQAGKTKL

-506 ANPKMVNELLRKKLA
+506 ANPKLVNELLRKKLA
-521 EG
+521 GS

>member
-1 MSDAVMKYESVI
+1 MSANEQGNMNYESVI

-22 TNSKIFCGCPVA
+22 TNSKIFCGCAVA

-117 GEDGLRFVRL
+117 GEDGPRFVRL

-142 EPGYDPDLS
+142 EPGYDPDMS

-195 GNMEEGSLRCDANVS
+195 GNMDEGSLRCDANVS

-233 ERALEFEIARQS
+233 ERALEFEIERQT

-316 IYRYGLPQ
+316 VDAYGLPQ
-324 DIARQLTE
+324 DMARQLTE
-332 NRARADYFEACVS
+332 IRARADYFEACVS
-345 HAAGEASGE
+345 YAA
-354 ATNSA
+354 
-359 SGEAD
+359 
-364 GETSGE
+364 
-370 AAGRSAGEPT
+370 

-398 HENHMDQE
+398 HESRIDQE
-406 TIEARI
+406 TLEARI

-423 IREGKISGKIGKD
+423 IKEGKISGKIGKD
-436 VLDTMAETGK
+436 VLDAMAETGK

-466 EGVVAGILAE
+466 EGVVDGILAD

-483 YRGGKTKL
+483 YRAGKTKL

-521 EG
+521 GD

>member
-1 MSDAVMKYESVI
+1 MSATEQGNMDYEAVI

-22 TNSKIFCGCPVA
+22 TNSKIFCGCAVA
-34 FGGEPNTRVCPI
+34 FGGEPNSRVCPI

-103 AGEPISLAGGIEIE
+103 AGEPISLAGGVTIE
-117 GEDGLRFVRL
+117 GDDGPRFVRL

-233 ERALEFEIARQS
+233 ERALEFEIERQS

-250 GGTVVR
+250 GGAVVR
-256 QTRLWDE
+256 QTRLWNE

-306 ELPDARMRRF
+306 ELPDVRVRRF
-316 IYRYGLPQ
+316 VDDYGLPQ
-324 DIARQLTE
+324 DMARQLTE
-332 NRARADYFEACVS
+332 NRARADYFEACVGQTVGEAGGS
-345 HAAGEASGE
+345 PAGEVPGK
-354 ATNSA
+354 
-359 SGEAD
+359 
-364 GETSGE
+364 TSGE
-370 AAGRSAGEPT
+370 AAGQAT

-398 HENHMDQE
+398 HENRMDQA
-406 TIEARI
+406 TLEARI

-423 IREGKISGKIGKD
+423 IKEGKISGKIGKD
-436 VLDTMAETGK
+436 VLDNMAETGK
-446 APVQVIEEQ
+446 APAQVIEEQ

-466 EGVVAGILAE
+466 EGLVDGILAE
-476 HPDDVAE
+476 HPDDVAD
-483 YRGGKTKL
+483 YRAGKTKL

-506 ANPKMVNELLRKKLA
+506 ANPKLVNELLRKKLA